1 MRIGINEG
9 RVLDRVDG
17 IVASAGRVAA
27 DGFASYWL
35 PQVGM
40 TDALTAIAVAG
51 REVSDLEFGTA
62 VVPTYPRHVTAL
74 ASQAL
79 TVQAAIGNRLV
90 LGIGLSHRFVVEG
103 SWGYSYDKAAA
114 YFREYLTALMPLLRG
129 EAVSQHGD
137 HVTAVS
143 QVVVA
148 DAAPPI
154 VVVAA
159 LGPRMLAITG
169 ELADGTI
176 TWCTGRQTLADHVV
190 PSIRR
195 AAEDAGREREPRV
208 IAGLP
213 ICVTDEPDA
222 AVQKIGEM
230 LSGYGQIPSYRAML
244 DREGVE
250 GPADIA
256 IVGDEAAV
264 TEQLQAL
271 GDVGVTDFN
280 AAIVPRSREEGA
292 RTTALLASL
301 AT

>member
-17 IVASAGRVAA
+17 IIANAGRAA
-27 DGFASYWL
+27 DDGFASYWL
-35 PQVGM
+35 PQTGM

-51 REVSDLEFGTA
+51 REVPGIELGTA
-62 VVPTYPRHVTAL
+62 VVPTYPRHVATL
-74 ASQAL
+74 ATQAL
-79 TVQAAIGNRLV
+79 TVQAATGNRLV

-114 YFREYLTALMPLLRG
+114 YFHEYLTALMPLLRG
-129 EAVSQHGD
+129 EAVSQHGE

-143 QVVVA
+143 QVTVA
-148 DAAPPI
+148 DAAPPT

-195 AAEDAGREREPRV
+195 AAETAGREREPRI
-208 IAGLP
+208 IAGFP
-213 ICVTDEPDA
+213 ICVSDEPDA
-222 AVQKIGEM
+222 ARAKIGEM

-256 IVGDEAAV
+256 LVGDEAAV
-264 TEQLQAL
+264 TDQLEAL
-271 GDVGVTDFN
+271 REVGVTDFN
-280 AAIVPRSREEGA
+280 AAIVPRSREEGQ
-292 RTTALLASL
+292 RTTALLTSL
-301 AT
+301 AR